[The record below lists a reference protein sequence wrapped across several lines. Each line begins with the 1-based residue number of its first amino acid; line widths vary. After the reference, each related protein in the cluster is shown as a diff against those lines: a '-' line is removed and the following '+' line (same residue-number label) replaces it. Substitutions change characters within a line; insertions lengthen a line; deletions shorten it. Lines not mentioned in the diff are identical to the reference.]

1 MAFDDSKTAEIA
13 DEVARL
19 YQLIG
24 VFENELVA
32 RLETIES
39 QLREYRVLLQSL
51 RDLQERHIAQTE
63 SHLVAIRFKI
73 GRV

>member
-1 MAFDDSKTAEIA
+1 MAFDDSKIAEIA

-32 RLETIES
+32 RLEAIES

-51 RDLQERHIAQTE
+51 RDSQERHIAQTE
-63 SHLVAIRFKI
+63 AHLVAIRLKI

>member
-19 YQLIG
+19 YQLVG

-32 RLETIES
+32 RLEAIES
-39 QLREYRVLLQSL
+39 QLREYRLLLQSL

-63 SHLVAIRFKI
+63 AHLVAIRLKI